1 MAHAYTPGLR
11 VTRRATIRK
20 RRQLPLQG
28 EVLVEAGDRVDRE
41 QVVARAELPGD
52 VAIVNLVNKLGVT
65 PAELPGY
72 MLKQVGDAV
81 QEGEP
86 IAETRP
92 FIKWFRTSVSSS
104 VTGSVESISSV
115 TGQVL
120 LRKQPRP
127 VQVSAY
133 VAGEVVEVLPGEGV
147 VVETSGAYVQG
158 IFGVGG
164 ERWGPL
170 QPVADAPDADLDPK
184 RIDATCRDQILVCG
198 GLVGLDA
205 VRRAQEVGA
214 AGVIGGG
221 IRDQDLRELL
231 GFDLGVAI
239 TGTENLGL
247 SLIVTEGFGRIAMAR
262 KTFDILTEN
271 AGRTASISG
280 ATQIRAGVVR
290 PEIIITDAEAQAAP
304 TAAPEGAQGL
314 AEGALLRAI
323 RAPYFGKIGQVL
335 SLPAE
340 LEQVESGARVRV
352 LEVAFEDG
360 TRAIVPRANVE
371 LIEE

>member
-28 EVLVEAGDRVDRE
+28 EVLAEVGDLVDRE

-52 VAIVNLVNKLGVT
+52 VATVNLVNRLGVS

-92 FIKWFRTSVSSS
+92 FIKWFRTSVPSP
-104 VTGSVESISSV
+104 VVGTVESISSV

-127 VQVSAY
+127 VQVCAY

-164 ERWGPL
+164 EQWGPL
-170 QPVADAPDADLDPK
+170 RPVTEAPDEDLDPA
-184 RIDATCRDQILVCG
+184 RIDASCRGQILVCG
-198 GLVGLDA
+198 GLVGLEG
-205 VRRAQEVGA
+205 VRRAQETGA
-214 AGVIGGG
+214 VGVIGGG
-221 IRDQDLRELL
+221 IRDQDLRALL

-239 TGTENLGL
+239 TGTEEIGL
-247 SLIVTEGFGRIAMAR
+247 SLIDCSSEGRRALAR
-262 KTFDILTEN
+262 SSGLQHDGDRLILTRDR
-271 AGRTASISG
+271 GRLTPAIGVIS
-280 ATQIRAGVVR
+280 
-290 PEIIITDAEAQAAP
+290 DADKGDAP
-304 TAAPEGAQGL
+304 
-314 AEGALLRAI
+314 
-323 RAPYFGKIGQVL
+323 
-335 SLPAE
+335 
-340 LEQVESGARVRV
+340 
-352 LEVAFEDG
+352 
-360 TRAIVPRANVE
+360 
-371 LIEE
+371 